1 MDDNP
6 YVALELK
13 DEPEWPEGDGHF
25 VFLLEVSGPLE
36 QRLLDGWI
44 TRRQPESGAPTA
56 HRARLPQTRRRR
68 QRRRA
73 DPRLEA
79 FLSRDDD
86 PLLVPLRV
94 MWFPPSRD
102 GRRTVGWQDLFKFGD
117 PRDPDPI
124 RQHLIIRTRPD
135 RCRIVM
141 GQPMQLSALHNIW
154 ADPDG
159 RGQTEGLSLADFAA
173 MRAWLSLERAER
185 ALRGNRYK
193 VPKFPRES
201 LTSTKSFATG
211 VAQLAKETGTSYNHM
226 ALRTRRYVR
235 EIAATHSPYVIG
247 LVAGGFRWII
257 DRAYVDLRYDREE
270 LDAVYQM
277 GQHYP
282 LVFLPSHKS
291 NFDHLIL
298 LYVLYENGLPPNH
311 TAGGIN
317 MNFFPVGPFLRRSGV
332 FFIRR
337 QFKENAAYKFVLRQ
351 YIDYLLAKRFPLEWY
366 IEGSRSRSGKLR
378 PPRLGLLSYV
388 VESFERGAA
397 DDVVFIP
404 VSIAYDQIHDV
415 GSYAAEQSGAAK
427 QSESLGWLYRT
438 LRGLRRRYG
447 AAHIRFGGPISLQSF
462 LAAQDDPPVEAN
474 DSYNPAITKL
484 AFKVS
489 ARINEVTPITPI
501 SLVALALL
509 SAGERALT
517 LDQVMLALD
526 PFLAYVAERDLPV
539 TEKLTSDDQPRVVNA
554 LTDLAD
560 HGVVTRFEGATDVV
574 YRISR
579 EQHLAAA
586 YYRNTIIH
594 FFTNSAIAELALVK
608 AVGQTRLATPDEVV
622 DEALRIRDLLKF
634 EFFFAARD
642 EFADQIRS
650 ELRYHDPDWRANIVE
665 GRTHD
670 VLETFRAFRSPA
682 ILRPFLDA
690 YAVVA
695 EVIESHTYESTLD
708 ADTLINEAMAL
719 SRQWLLQGKL
729 AGPESVSLGLF
740 SSALQLANNRDLLAP
755 LPDMVER
762 RRGFADEMRDMTHR
776 LEVLETLEAATRS
789 GAVESPRG
797 D

>member
-1 MDDNP
+1 
-6 YVALELK
+6 
-13 DEPEWPEGDGHF
+13 
-25 VFLLEVSGPLE
+25 
-36 QRLLDGWI
+36 
-44 TRRQPESGAPTA
+44 
-56 HRARLPQTRRRR
+56 
-68 QRRRA
+68 
-73 DPRLEA
+73 
-79 FLSRDDD
+79 
-86 PLLVPLRV
+86 
-94 MWFPPSRD
+94 
-102 GRRTVGWQDLFKFGD
+102 
-117 PRDPDPI
+117 
-124 RQHLIIRTRPD
+124 
-135 RCRIVM
+135 
-141 GQPMQLSALHNIW
+141 
-154 ADPDG
+154 
-159 RGQTEGLSLADFAA
+159 
-173 MRAWLSLERAER
+173 
-185 ALRGNRYK
+185 
-193 VPKFPRES
+193 
-201 LTSTKSFATG
+201 
-211 VAQLAKETGTSYNHM
+211 M

-235 EIAATHSPYVIG
+235 EIAATHSPYVID

-282 LVFLPSHKS
+282 LVFLPSHKL

-351 YIDYLLAKRFPLEWY
+351 YSYLLAKRFPLEWY

-474 DSYNPAITKL
+474 DSYNPAIAKL
-484 AFKVS
+484 AFEVS

-509 SAGERALT
+509 SDGERALT

-539 TEKLTSDDQPRVVNA
+539 TEKLTSDDQPRVINA

-594 FFTNSAIAELALVK
+594 FSTNSAIAELALVK